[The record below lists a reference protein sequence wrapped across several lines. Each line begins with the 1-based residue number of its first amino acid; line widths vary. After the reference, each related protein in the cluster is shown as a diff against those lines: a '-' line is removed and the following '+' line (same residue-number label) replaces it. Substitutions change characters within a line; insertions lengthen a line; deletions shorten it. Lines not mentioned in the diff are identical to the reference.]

1 MACRGLASD
10 KKGAQEQAAKLAFH
24 DESGF
29 SLKPSI
35 RRTWAPRGQTLI
47 VKHRFNWKRLHALGT
62 LICEPDGSAPD
73 LLLHLQ
79 PETIKEDAVIAYLK
93 ALHRQVPGR
102 VVLLWDRLPAHRSR
116 RVQDYVQANAD
127 WLTVEWLPAYAPELN
142 PMEYFWSATKGKPL
156 ANLGA
161 DRIEELER
169 VIHRTHRK
177 TRKQPHKLQELLVA
191 SSLYTDDMFV
201 TSEGGT
207 Q

>member
-1 MACRGLASD
+1 MRVDSP
-10 KKGAQEQAAKLAFH
+10 
-24 DESGF
+24 
-29 SLKPSI
+29 LKPSI
-35 RRTWAPRGQTLI
+35 RRTWAPRGQTPI
-47 VKHRFNWKRLHALGT
+47 VQHRFNWKRLNALGT
-62 LICEPDGSAPD
+62 LLCEPDGSAPD

-79 PETIKEDAVIAYLK
+79 PETIKEEAVIAYLK
-93 ALHRQVPGR
+93 ALHRQVPGQ

-116 RVQDYVQANAD
+116 RVQEYVNANTD

-191 SSLYTDDMFV
+191 SSLYTEDMFV
-201 TSEGGT
+201 TTLGET